1 MSKIFTIYTAGKMGG
16 LIYEEQMKWRLDLQK
31 AIEKYTDKNVMF
43 IHPPKF
49 YQYDENYH
57 KSEREVMDW
66 DINHAVESDIVVVY
80 LPNIEGSIGTH
91 MELGAVYDANRR
103 GNKHIYVIGIGKTE
117 CKHPWIDLCLHRQ
130 EDNVEDAAEYIVDY
144 LLI

>member
-1 MSKIFTIYTAGKMGG
+1 MGG
-16 LIYEEQMKWRLDLQK
+16 LIYEEQMRWRLDLQK

-66 DINHAVESDIVVVY
+66 DINH
-80 LPNIEGSIGTH
+80 
-91 MELGAVYDANRR
+91 R

-117 CKHPWIDLCLHRQ
+117 CKHPWVDLCLHRQ